1 MSERAFDVFCDR
13 VCSVVRWRAAR
24 RPIAAEL
31 TAHLED
37 HAAALESGG
46 LAPDAAVR
54 RAVEAMG
61 DPYALGAQLDRVHPP
76 TLPRLSLVLSVLAAL
91 VLIAGLVLGV
101 RDGAGLFALS
111 GISPQFPDLPYR
123 ASDEEALVAEGAA
136 SGGGA
141 LGEYTLT
148 PSGGAGLVRVRH
160 EFDGLAEDFLQ
171 LRAPLT
177 ITSGA
182 PWLPT
187 PEDGALTVAYTDDA
201 GGSGSGYFSAEAEY
215 LLGVAGCLRLS
226 DPTPGARQFTVTV
239 SSADGAAVTFS
250 VTLEEEV
257 PTL

>member
-76 TLPRLSLVLSVLAAL
+76 TLPRLSLVLSALAAL
-91 VLIAGLVLGV
+91 VLVAGLVIGV
-101 RDGAGLFALS
+101 RDGTGLFALS
-111 GISPQFPDLPYR
+111 GISPQFPDLPFR
-123 ASDEEALVAEGAA
+123 PSDAQELVTEGAV
-136 SGGGA
+136 SGGGS

-148 PSGGAGLVRVRH
+148 PSGGAGLVHIRH
-160 EFDGLAEDFLQ
+160 EFDALAEDFLQ
-171 LRAPLT
+171 LQVPLT

-182 PWLPT
+182 PWLPP
-187 PEDGALTVAYTDDA
+187 PEEGALTVAYTDDV
-201 GGSGSGYFSAEAEY
+201 GGSGGGYFSAEAEY
-215 LLGVAGCLRLS
+215 LLGVSGSLLLP
-226 DPTPGARQFTVTV
+226 DPTPGAAAFTSTV